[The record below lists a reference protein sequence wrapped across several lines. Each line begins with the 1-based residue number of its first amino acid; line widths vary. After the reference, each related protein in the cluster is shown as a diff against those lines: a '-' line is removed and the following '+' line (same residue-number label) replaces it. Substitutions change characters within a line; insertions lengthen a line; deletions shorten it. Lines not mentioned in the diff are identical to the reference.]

1 MKTIK
6 SVDLWHTPE
15 DMDELTNII
24 EAMSGAEKIAAWHGA
39 MLAWNLAA
47 KITNPTTND
56 EVKA

>member
-1 MKTIK
+1 MKTI
-6 SVDLWHTPE
+6 SPVNLWHTPE

-24 EAMSGAEKIAAWHGA
+24 EAMSGAEKVAAWHGA

-56 EVKA
+56 EVTA